1 MDVKQ
6 GVLCHRVQLVLSRR
20 LRCAATL
27 TTEGGGQLLVGLMA
41 SARGDRG
48 TGSVMAFRT
57 FTLSASTL
65 CQCSCRWCLH
75 EERGHAR
82 CDSRFSLS
90 TSTLCDRSSRWRRVD
105 GFNMGGSGHGSC
117 VITFHTFSRER
128 CATTLREAEDEGG
141 SVGGGRGGGRE
152 EIEWVYM
159 GTLRDG
165 SRIPSVFQAS
175 RHGQPMVICVGVY
188 AGGNVQE

>member
-1 MDVKQ
+1 M
-6 GVLCHRVQLVLSRR
+6 R
-20 LRCAATL
+20 
-27 TTEGGGQLLVGLMA
+27 
-41 SARGDRG
+41 SA
-48 TGSVMAFRT
+48 
-57 FTLSASTL
+57 
-65 CQCSCRWCLH
+65 
-75 EERGHAR
+75 GHAR

-90 TSTLCDRSSRWRRVD
+90 TSTMCDRSCTWRVD
-105 GFNMGGSGHGSC
+105 GFNMGSSGHGSC

-165 SRIPSVFQAS
+165 EWCAAS
-175 RHGQPMVICVGVY
+175 RLSSKRVVTDSRW
-188 AGGNVQE
+188 